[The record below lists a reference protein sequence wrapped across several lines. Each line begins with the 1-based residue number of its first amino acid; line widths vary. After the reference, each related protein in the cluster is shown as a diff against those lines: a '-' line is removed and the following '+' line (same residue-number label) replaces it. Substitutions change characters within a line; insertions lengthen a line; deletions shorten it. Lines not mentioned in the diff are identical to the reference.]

1 MLKKLFSSSDVSGFH
16 PGEYGCT
23 KQDIQYPRD
32 MSSPVTLMIG
42 GEERIQPF
50 YPPETVALT
59 IADIL
64 QKYHKNNIL
73 PTITVC
79 LYRAAAERF
88 NSAGHAYYPESEQII
103 HIKQCL
109 RKLDISE
116 EDIDAIVFISSDT
129 DAETQRYI
137 DDFLNPETQN
147 PLVQSLEQLYEIDS
161 DFHHAVDAAVLEKF
175 RQEPQAYKYV
185 LFELAMI
192 LIKKPAIKAGDIREK
207 KYDEIV
213 RKFREELGWELQDD
227 EKSGAQPFQ
236 TIYWNRDNTSER
248 YYEYITRKEKHG
260 LLQKKKR
267 IRTIQATVAASALAF
282 LSTTGVGYWIGKGR

>member
-1 MLKKLFSSSDVSGFH
+1 MLKKLFSSSDASGFH
-16 PGEYGCT
+16 PGEYSCT

-42 GEERIQPF
+42 GEERNQPF

-59 IADIL
+59 LADIL
-64 QKYHKNNIL
+64 QKYHKNIISS
-73 PTITVC
+73 TITVC

-88 NSAGHAYYPESEQII
+88 NSVGDAYYPESEQII

-116 EDIDAIVFISSDT
+116 EDIDAIVFVSSDT
-129 DAETQRYI
+129 DAETQKYI
-137 DDFLNPETQN
+137 DDFLNPDTQN
-147 PLVQSLEQLYEIDS
+147 PLVQRLEQLYEVDS
-161 DFHHAVDAAVLEKF
+161 DFHRAVDAAILEKF
-175 RQEPQAYKYV
+175 RQEPLAYKYV

-192 LIKKPAIKAGDIREK
+192 LMKKPAIKAGDTREK

-227 EKSGAQPFQ
+227 ETSGAQPFQ
-236 TIYWNRDNTSER
+236 TIYWNRDNTSDK
-248 YYEYITRKEKHG
+248 YHEYIAQKEKH
-260 LLQKKKR
+260 
-267 IRTIQATVAASALAF
+267 
-282 LSTTGVGYWIGKGR
+282 

>member
-1 MLKKLFSSSDVSGFH
+1 MFKKLFSSSEASGFH

-42 GEERIQPF
+42 GEEWNQPF
-50 YPPETVALT
+50 YPPKTVALT

-64 QKYHKNNIL
+64 QKYHKNSRSYS
-73 PTITVC
+73 ITVC
-79 LYRAAAERF
+79 LYRAAAKRF

-137 DDFLNPETQN
+137 DDFLDPETQN
-147 PLVQSLEQLYEIDS
+147 PLVQKLERLYRENS
-161 DFHHAVDAAVLEKF
+161 DFHRIVDVAVLEKF
-175 RQEPQAYKYV
+175 RREPRAYKYV

-227 EKSGAQPFQ
+227 EKLGAQPFQ
-236 TIYWNRDNTSER
+236 TIYWNRDNTLDR
-248 YYEYITRKEKHG
+248 YHEYIARKEKHG

>member
-1 MLKKLFSSSDVSGFH
+1 MLKKLFSSSDASGFH
-16 PGEYGCT
+16 PGEYSCT

-42 GEERIQPF
+42 GEEIEKPF

-129 DAETQRYI
+129 DAETRRYI
-137 DDFLNPETQN
+137 DDFLNPETRN
-147 PLVQSLEQLYEIDS
+147 PLVQKLERLYRENS
-161 DFHHAVDAAVLEKF
+161 DFHRIVDVAVLEKF

-192 LIKKPAIKAGDIREK
+192 LKKKTSHKSRWHSWEK
-207 KYDEIV
+207 V
-213 RKFREELGWELQDD
+213 W
-227 EKSGAQPFQ
+227 
-236 TIYWNRDNTSER
+236 WNRAEIPSRTGMGTAGWWKIRCTTISDNILESR
-248 YYEYITRKEKHG
+248 
-260 LLQKKKR
+260 
-267 IRTIQATVAASALAF
+267 
-282 LSTTGVGYWIGKGR
+282 